1 MKKGPFKMK
10 RKSPMLAVLGK
21 RPNQFKKAASEF
33 VNTFKGKNKGLLPPL
48 ADGKLSSF
56 ANTAGK
62 VARFGSRLLGG
73 AGVALTLTDMYKSGQ
88 EKSDGKVRKNQKTN
102 TMGFGNK
109 SIFKK

>member
-10 RKSPMLAVLGK
+10 RKSPMLDILGK
-21 RPNQFKKAASEF
+21 KPNKIKKAASEF

-62 VARFGSRLLGG
+62 VARVGSRLLGG
-73 AGVALTLTDMYKSGQ
+73 AGVGSLLADFYKSGQ
-88 EKSDGKVRKNQKTN
+88 EKSGGKVRKGQKTN

>member
-1 MKKGPFKMK
+1 MK
-10 RKSPMLAVLGK
+10 RKSPMLDILGK
-21 RPNQFKKAASEF
+21 KPNKIKKAASEF

-62 VARFGSRLLGG
+62 VARVGSRLLGG
-73 AGVALTLTDMYKSGQ
+73 AGVGSLLADFYKSGQ
-88 EKSDGKVRKNQKTN
+88 EKSGGKVRKGQKTN

>member
-21 RPNQFKKAASEF
+21 RPNKIKKAASEF

-48 ADGKLSSF
+48 SGGKLSSL

-62 VARFGSRLLGG
+62 IARVG
-73 AGVALTLTDMYKSGQ
+73 AGVLGGVGVGSLLADFHKSGQ
-88 EKSDGKVRKNQKTN
+88 EKSGGKVRKGQKTN